1 MTRVCDV
8 RRTVH
13 KSLPTSLAL
22 VAIYLLPLGLSAE
35 RKTWTSAATGSEGL
49 QEPVTVQN
57 VESCISTRNGNG
69 GYKMFYNTCSF
80 RIYASVYDAEG
91 LVFDGYYNS
100 GHMDDIPP
108 HRNVMHYKYFAC
120 PASATAFDTNT
131 GGEADFST
139 RSYVCQESGT

>member
-1 MTRVCDV
+1 MTLVFDTKKTARKSRRIRV
-8 RRTVH
+8 
-13 KSLPTSLAL
+13 AL
-22 VAIYLLPLGLSAE
+22 VAFCLLLLGLSAE
-35 RKTWTSAATGSEGL
+35 RPTWTSAATRSTSPQG
-49 QEPVTVQN
+49 PVILRN

-131 GGEADFST
+131 GAEADFST